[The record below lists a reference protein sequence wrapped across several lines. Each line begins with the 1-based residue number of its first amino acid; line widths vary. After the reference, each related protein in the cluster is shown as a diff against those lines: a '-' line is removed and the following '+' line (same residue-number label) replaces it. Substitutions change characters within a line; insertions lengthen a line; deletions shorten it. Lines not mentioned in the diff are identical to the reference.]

1 MKRRWGLQTEV
12 GFHLGVL
19 LAAALLFSGLVQLK
33 VAEKEL
39 VRLRILHA
47 STLLELLVSQ
57 WEPPSG
63 DRVQPPGD
71 LGFYRRLNRVDWGG
85 RLQKLYVLDDVG
97 NTEVL
102 FGDNSG
108 SIDLS
113 VVRRARLTRQV
124 QVDFRPSH
132 RFLPLWPGPQG
143 DLKITV
149 PVSSKNGTICIFQM
163 ALAMDKAW
171 PQPWYAVNM
180 MVLFSCVFGLTLL
193 FVGLGVLGKT
203 VIRPVQVLQQ
213 ATRRIT
219 ENRLPEQLSTQ
230 GPQEIAD
237 MTMAFNDMTMAL
249 AREQARTRETIEQL
263 QLSNASLE
271 TAQAEVV
278 RSEKMASVGH
288 LAAGMAHEIGNPLG
302 ATIGYLNLLKGNVLP
317 EEEQE
322 LVQRSLEELSRIDH
336 LVKDLLDYA
345 RPAELCDEI
354 LDPGEILLEACDLLQ
369 KQGALKGVHVERN
382 LPDDLPKV
390 RACRHKLLQ
399 VAVNLLLNARDALE
413 GDGAIRLEGRA
424 SNSEVCLAVIDNGPG
439 VAKEIIG
446 HLFDPFFTTKG
457 PGEGR
462 GLGLAVCQ
470 RTMEEM
476 GGRIEVESNSGEGAC
491 FELIFLIA
499 GEESD

>member
-63 DRVQPPGD
+63 DRVQLSGGLD
-71 LGFYRRLNRVDWGG
+71 FYRTLNSLDWGG
-85 RLQKLYVLDDVG
+85 RLQKLY
-97 NTEVL
+97 L
-102 FGDNSG
+102 FGKPGDPQILLGDNS
-108 SIDLS
+108 IFVDLPA
-113 VVRRARLTRQV
+113 VRRARLTRQT
-124 QVDFRPSH
+124 QIDFRPAH
-132 RFLPLWPGPQG
+132 RLLPLWPGPQG
-143 DLKITV
+143 NLRLTV
-149 PVSSKNGTICIFQM
+149 PTSSKGGVVHVYQM
-163 ALAMDKAW
+163 TLAMDKAW
-171 PQPWYAVNM
+171 PEPWYAINM
-180 MVLFSCVFGLTLL
+180 MVLFGFVFGSTLL
-193 FVGLGVLGKT
+193 FVGLMVLGKT
-203 VIRPVQVLQQ
+203 VIGPVQVLRK

-219 ENRLPEQLSTQ
+219 QNRLPEQLSTK

-237 MTMAFNDMTMAL
+237 LTMAFNDMTMAL

-322 LVQRSLEELSRIDH
+322 LVQRSLEELSRIDR

-369 KQGALKGVHVERN
+369 KQGALKGIHVERN

-413 GDGAIRLEGRA
+413 SDGAIRLEGRA

-476 GGRIEVESNSGEGAC
+476 GGRIEVESNPGEGAC